1 MTLPEWL
8 SPECWS
14 LIKALYAV
22 QKSLF
27 NWSYII
33 HRNAL
38 RLLSLDDIT
47 FMADVGCIDR
57 ILRLNSHFHT
67 FGFSSQVILQHTRRR
82 LSGKAVYRWAWG
94 EILGRFLFWV
104 SPHLGWDFFFFFCQ
118 LYRRGC
124 SSDLFYYWY
133 VTLGECRLA
142 RLRLENM
149 LYFLARKL
157 NTWSKL

>member
-1 MTLPEWL
+1 MTLPDWL

-22 QKSLF
+22 QKSPF

-67 FGFSSQVILQHTRRR
+67 FGFSSQVILRHTRRR
-82 LSGKAVYRWAWG
+82 LSSKAVYRWAWG

-104 SPHLGWDFFFFFCQ
+104 SPHLGWDFFFFLVSCTEEAALLIYFTTGMWHWESAGWQ
-118 LYRRGC
+118 
-124 SSDLFYYWY
+124 DLGWKICFTFWQ
-133 VTLGECRLA
+133 
-142 RLRLENM
+142 EN
-149 LYFLARKL
+149 
-157 NTWSKL
+157 